1 MRGKINA
8 IKRTP
13 KGFNVNEGLIEP
25 FLNGLTSE
33 EMQDMLM
40 LDEFYREGA
49 KAQRRRQ
56 RKKKRPVTFDRGLF
70 CSNFNQLLKHL

>member
-13 KGFNVNEGLIEP
+13 KGFKVNEGLIEP

-49 KAQRRRQ
+49 KAQKRQ